1 MPDLLL
7 EIGCEELPASACR
20 EAIAQVPGLVGDA
33 LAAQRLPD
41 APVEVMVGP
50 RRIAML
56 VHGLPDEREGRTR
69 EARGPAEQAAYADDG
84 TPTAAA
90 TGFARAQGVAV
101 EELVLRE
108 DGGRRF
114 VFARI
119 AEPAAPT
126 AELVPEIARAV
137 VNGLRFSKN
146 MRWGAGTGLRFSRP
160 VRWIVAKLGTDT
172 VAFEVHGLRAGDV
185 SRGHRFLGGPVQ
197 VGSPESYR
205 ADLRGVGVVA
215 DHRERRAEIIAQ
227 LNAAA
232 AASGCAWRDPGGKLE
247 EVLFLV
253 EHPSAIVGDIR
264 PEHLR
269 LPERVLV
276 TAMQSHQRYFPLTRS
291 DGSLEPRFL
300 AVSNGDPRYAE
311 TITRG
316 NADVLDA
323 RLQDAAF
330 SFDRD
335 REAGLAAL
343 DARLDAIVF
352 HQRLGSM
359 ADKRDRLAAGAAE
372 LACAAGLSED
382 AVAAAERGG
391 RLAKVDQGAVLVA
404 EFSDL
409 QGYVGAEYAALEGE
423 DEAVVTAVREQYL
436 PEGPESPL
444 PSTEVAACVAIAE
457 KIDNLAGAFLVGE
470 IPTGSKDPYGLRR
483 AATGLV
489 RVASDRGWDFDLGP
503 VVASAAARLVADGT
517 DMPADT
523 VPVLAELAG
532 FIGDRIASQLAE
544 EGVSAECAA
553 AAQGA
558 QLGSIVATLDW
569 ARGLDAA
576 QGDPAFWEVWT
587 ASTRLVRIAARGDAA
602 PGPFVSAGDPG
613 EDALADARAR
623 AAAGIAEARARRDLA
638 AALAAARPL
647 AEAVDR
653 FFTDVL
659 VNAEDPSVRARRYAL
674 VQETAEVL
682 GGIADFTKVTDQ
694 GGHR

>member
-1 MPDLLL
+1 MPDVLV

-20 EAIAQVPGLVGDA
+20 EAITQVPGLVADA

-41 APVEVMVGP
+41 VPVEVMVGP

-56 VHGLPDEREGRTR
+56 IPGLPAERAGRTR
-69 EARGPAEQAAYADDG
+69 EVRGPAEQAAYGPEG

-90 TGFARAQGVAV
+90 TGFARAQGIAADA
-101 EELVLRE
+101 LVLRE

-114 VFARI
+114 VFAEI
-119 AEPAAPT
+119 AEPAVAT
-126 AELVPEIARAV
+126 AELVPELARAV
-137 VNGLRFSKN
+137 VNGIRFSKN

-160 VRWIVAKLGTDT
+160 VRWIVAKFGPET
-172 VAFEVHGLRAGDV
+172 VRFDVHGLTAGDV
-185 SRGHRFLGGPVQ
+185 SRGHRFLGGPTEIA
-197 VGSPESYR
+197 SPEAYR
-205 ADLRGVGVVA
+205 AALRAVGVIA
-215 DHRERRAEIIAQ
+215 DHRERRKEIVAQ

-232 AASGCAWRDPGGKLE
+232 AAIGCSWRDPGGKLE

-276 TAMQSHQRYFPLTRS
+276 TAMQSHQRYFPLTRA

-300 AVSNGDPRYAE
+300 AISNGDPAHAE

-316 NADVLDA
+316 NSDVLDA

-343 DARLDAIVF
+343 DARLDTIVF
-352 HQRLGSM
+352 HKRLGSM
-359 ADKRDRLAAGAAE
+359 ADKRDRLAAGAGD
-372 LACAAGLSED
+372 LARAVGLGAD
-382 AVAAAERGG
+382 AVAAAERAG

-423 DEAVVTAVREQYL
+423 DDAVVVAVREHYL

-444 PSTEVAACVAIAE
+444 PSTSVAACVALAD
-457 KIDNLAGAFLVGE
+457 KIDNLVGAFLVGE
-470 IPTGSKDPYGLRR
+470 TPTGSKDPYGLRR
-483 AATGLV
+483 AAAGLV
-489 RVASDRGWDFDLGP
+489 RVVSDRGWDFDLAP
-503 VVASAAARLVADGT
+503 VLAGAAARLVADGT
-517 DMPADT
+517 DMPAELGA
-523 VPVLAELAG
+523 PLAELDE
-532 FIGDRIASQLAE
+532 FIGDRIAFQLSEA
-544 EGVSAECAA
+544 GVSAECAA

-558 QLGSIVATLDW
+558 HLGSIVATIAW
-569 ARGLDAA
+569 ARALDAA
-576 QGDPAFWEVWT
+576 CAEAAFWEVWT
-587 ASTRLVRIAARGDAA
+587 ASTRLVRIAARGDHA
-602 PGPFVSAGDPG
+602 GSSFVSVGDPG
-613 EDALADARAR
+613 EDALADACQR
-623 AAAGIAEARARRDLA
+623 AAAGIGEARTRRDLPA
-638 AALAAARPL
+638 AIAAARPL
-647 AEAVDR
+647 AAAVDR

-659 VNAEDPSVRARRYAL
+659 VNAEDAAVRARRYGL
-674 VQETAEVL
+674 VRQTAEVL
-682 GGIADFTKVTDQ
+682 GGIADFTRVTDQ
-694 GGHR
+694 GGQR